1 MIGTPKLRLA
11 PESDV
16 LGNLLHSLC
25 QPLTTL
31 RCSLELSLDEF
42 TERQCESVSVA
53 LEQAD
58 RAIETVRLMREYLEL
73 ERGPKPLGCVALA
86 PALCTVLRQ
95 LSVVADARGIPLLAS
110 GASTAVLAI
119 NEFWLHRAL
128 RYLIG
133 SLLEERLRGNAIAIF
148 LEDRPFSSLLSIHSV
163 PCRQSANRQSGS
175 GGTGGHLQQAKLAIA
190 WRVLE
195 SAGAPVE
202 SCLGDDKPGFVVR
215 VPQARALPRK
225 LSA

>member
-1 MIGTPKLRLA
+1 MMGI
-11 PESDV
+11 PEPRSPSASDV
-16 LGNLLHSLC
+16 LGHLLHSLC

-58 RAIETVRLMREYLEL
+58 RAIETVQLMREYLEL
-73 ERGPKPLGCVALA
+73 EHALKPTGPVALA
-86 PALCTVLRQ
+86 PAVATVLHQ
-95 LSVVADARGIPLLAS
+95 ISFVAEAKHMPLLSS
-110 GASTAVLAI
+110 GTCSVIFAI

-133 SLLEERLRGNAIAIF
+133 ALLESQSAGNAVAVL
-148 LEDRPFSSLLSIHSV
+148 LEDRPSRSLLSLHCL
-163 PCRQSANRQSGS
+163 PCSGS
-175 GGTGGHLQQAKLAIA
+175 AGGRSEMKIVGGHLRQARIEIA
-190 WRVLE
+190 RRVLE
-195 SAGAPVE
+195 SAGASLD
-202 SCLGDDKPGFVVR
+202 SCLDGNPGFIVGI
-215 VPQARALPRK
+215 PQAKARAHR